1 MDWYRLSNLKIAAK
15 PPAYMVER
23 ISDLKH
29 ACDLA
34 KISPREANNVI
45 SSVISQ
51 LSNQHDN
58 DFVAPLQEASR
69 IMLDSPFRAQDAIQK
84 VVAAMIAEKDIQD
97 ADRERDKWKIQI

>member
-1 MDWYRLSNLKIAAK
+1 MEWYRPLKLAAK

-34 KISPREANNVI
+34 KTSPRDANLVISNVI
-45 SSVISQ
+45 TQ
-51 LSNQHDN
+51 LSGQHDD
-58 DFVAPLQEASR
+58 DFIAPLQEASR

-84 VVAAMIAEKDIQD
+84 VVSAMIAEKDIQD
-97 ADRERDKWKIQI
+97 AEREKEKWKTLI